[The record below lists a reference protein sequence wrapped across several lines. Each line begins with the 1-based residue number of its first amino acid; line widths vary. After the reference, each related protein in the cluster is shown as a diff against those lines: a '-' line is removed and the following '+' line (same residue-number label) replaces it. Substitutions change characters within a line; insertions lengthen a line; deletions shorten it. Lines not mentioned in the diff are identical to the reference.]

1 MRFAD
6 SFAEGLVAAAEEFGA
21 SHIVVGAANG
31 GLRGRHRLGSVAT
44 ELLHSSHVPVVLAP
58 EGSRRIEPATG
69 VTRITAA
76 IGTRPGADALL
87 DEATSLAAD
96 TGAELRLLSLVT
108 VDLPA
113 SVDTGV
119 IRIAGAAHADQV
131 LAQARAGLPGDGDT
145 EVIVGR
151 GDSIEDAVSHLSW
164 EPGEVAIV
172 GSSRLAQPRRL
183 FLGST
188 AAKMLHELPVPMIVV
203 PRTRAAGR
211 RVAMSERLGAAA
223 PLAPTAG
230 KEAGGLSAKGL
241 SAGTVGLIGAVV
253 IGISCIAPAYTLTA
267 ALGPTVSE
275 VGFQVPAIILIGF
288 IPMLLVAFGYR
299 ELNRQMPDSG
309 TSFTWA
315 ARAFGPWVGW
325 MAGWGLIAATILVLS
340 NLAGIAVEFLF
351 LLIDQIAG
359 SPGTIAELAF
369 NPFINVAVCLL
380 FMLGATL
387 ISYRDMQTTQKLQYV
402 LVTFQVLV
410 LVIFSVAA
418 FVHVAQG
425 NAFDASPVELSWFN
439 PFAVGSFTAVV
450 AGLSL
455 SIFIFWGW
463 DVTLT
468 MNEETKDPEK
478 TPGRAATLTVITI
491 VVLYLLI
498 SVSLLAY
505 AGTGVEDLGLG
516 NEDIQAN
523 VFFFL
528 SGPILGPLAFLVSLA
543 VLTSSASSLQ
553 STFVSPARTL
563 LAMGHYGALPPRFA
577 EVSPRF
583 FTPGF
588 ATIVSAII
596 ASVFY
601 AIMRFVNENVL
612 WDTITTLGLM
622 ICFYY
627 GITAF
632 ACVWYFRK
640 QWFDSTR
647 SVFFTLL
654 FPLVGGL
661 ILAALFVITLV
672 ESMDPDYGS
681 GTEWF
686 GLGSVFVLGVGIIG
700 LGLVIMIWQAIKR
713 PAYFRGETLSL
724 DAPASLRRARR

>member
-1 MRFAD
+1 MSTTPD
-6 SFAEGLVAAAEEFGA
+6 Q
-21 SHIVVGAANG
+21 
-31 GLRGRHRLGSVAT
+31 
-44 ELLHSSHVPVVLAP
+44 AP
-58 EGSRRIEPATG
+58 LTDEPAP
-69 VTRITAA
+69 VT
-76 IGTRPGADALL
+76 
-87 DEATSLAAD
+87 
-96 TGAELRLLSLVT
+96 
-108 VDLPA
+108 
-113 SVDTGV
+113 
-119 IRIAGAAHADQV
+119 
-131 LAQARAGLPGDGDT
+131 
-145 EVIVGR
+145 
-151 GDSIEDAVSHLSW
+151 
-164 EPGEVAIV
+164 
-172 GSSRLAQPRRL
+172 
-183 FLGST
+183 
-188 AAKMLHELPVPMIVV
+188 
-203 PRTRAAGR
+203 
-211 RVAMSERLGAAA
+211 
-223 PLAPTAG
+223 
-230 KEAGGLSAKGL
+230 GGLSKKGL

-299 ELNRQMPDSG
+299 ELNRTMPDSG

-380 FMLGATL
+380 FMFGATF
-387 ISYRDMQTTQKLQYV
+387 ISYRDMQTTQKLQYF
-402 LVTFQVLV
+402 LVGFQVLV
-410 LVIFSVAA
+410 LLIFSITA
-418 FVHVAQG
+418 FVRVAQG
-425 NAFDASPVELSWFN
+425 DAFEASAIDLSWFN
-439 PFAVGSFTAVV
+439 PFAVGSVGAVV

-491 VVLYLLI
+491 VVLYLLLAI
-498 SVSLLAY
+498 SLLSFAGI
-505 AGTGVEDLGLG
+505 GTGELGLG
-516 NEDIQAN
+516 NPDIQSN
-523 VFFFL
+523 VFFYL

-563 LAMGHYGALPPRFA
+563 LAMGHYGALPKSFA
-577 EVSPRF
+577 KVSPRF
-583 FTPGF
+583 FTPGY
-588 ATIVSAII
+588 ATIV
-596 ASVFY
+596 ASVVASAFY
-601 AIMRFVNENVL
+601 AVMRFISEDVL
-612 WDTITTLGLM
+612 WDTITALGMM

-647 SVFFTLL
+647 TFFFTLL
-654 FPLVGGL
+654 FPLVGGV
-661 ILAALFVITLV
+661 ILAALFVMTLID
-672 ESMDPDYGS
+672 SMNPDYGS
-681 GTEWF
+681 GSNIAGV
-686 GLGSVFVLGVGIIG
+686 GLVFVLGVTVIVLGII
-700 LGLVIMIWQAIKR
+700 IMIWQAIRR
-713 PAYFRGETLSL
+713 PAFFRGKTLAM
-724 DAPASLRRARR
+724 DAPASLRRR